1 MTAAASMT
9 PRING
14 NMVKDAAV
22 EILGVDKHVAKNFG
36 KAMETAFGHCKAKQ
50 RCMTSGAKLTAS
62 VKRVIAALA
71 YPSPSPER
79 GHATMQ
85 RAVSKASSSSSLTL
99 PTKEEVLWP
108 CKPTG
113 CTLTEG
119 EVMAQY
125 GLKHRP
131 HDWSEGDGVEVVEDD
146 AVEEIPEDEDEV
158 EDIPEDEVEPIESDY
173 WLSHRK
179 QASNAHEMLLL
190 RSVSV
195 CRQPPL
201 KEAHARSC
209 LGLLYERVQT
219 GIEDT

>member
-1 MTAAASMT
+1 MLLYVA
-9 PRING
+9 
-14 NMVKDAAV
+14 
-22 EILGVDKHVAKNFG
+22 HVVLELFSK
-36 KAMETAFGHCKAKQ
+36 MC
-50 RCMTSGAKLTAS
+50 
-62 VKRVIAALA
+62 
-71 YPSPSPER
+71 SPSPER

-131 HDWSEGDGVEVVEDD
+131 RDWSEGDGVEVVEDD

-158 EDIPEDEVEPIESDY
+158 EEIPEDEVEASGSNY

-179 QASNAHEMLLL
+179 QASNARLAVRINPAAKL
-190 RSVSV
+190 
-195 CRQPPL
+195 
-201 KEAHARSC
+201 
-209 LGLLYERVQT
+209 
-219 GIEDT
+219 

>member
-1 MTAAASMT
+1 MVKHYEGFLAAAASIT
-9 PRING
+9 PRVNAK
-14 NMVKDAAV
+14 MVADAAKD
-22 EILGVDKHVAKNFG
+22 ILGVDKHTAKSFG
-36 KAMETAFGHCKAKQ
+36 TAMETAFGHCKAKQ

-79 GHATMQ
+79 GHATMP
-85 RAVSKASSSSSLTL
+85 RAASKASSSSSLTL

-146 AVEEIPEDEDEV
+146 AVEDDAVEEIPDDEV
-158 EDIPEDEVEPIESDY
+158 EEIPEDEVEAIG
-173 WLSHRK
+173 
-179 QASNAHEMLLL
+179 SNYCVSIMRCSFSGAFQYAGSLL
-190 RSVSV
+190 
-195 CRQPPL
+195 
-201 KEAHARSC
+201 
-209 LGLLYERVQT
+209 
-219 GIEDT
+219 